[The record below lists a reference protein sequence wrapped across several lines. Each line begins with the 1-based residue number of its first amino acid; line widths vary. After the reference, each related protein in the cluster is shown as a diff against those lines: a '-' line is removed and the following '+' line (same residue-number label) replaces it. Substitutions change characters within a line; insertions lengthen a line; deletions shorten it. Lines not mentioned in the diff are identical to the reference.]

1 VHPPAGAPWLVWLET
16 SALAVAMRQ
25 WQWLYP
31 IVEILHILGFVL
43 LLGGAL
49 YFDLRLLGQGRGSLP
64 VSALATHLLT
74 WARAGFALVV
84 PTGFMMFTAHATEF
98 AGNPAFRLKLILIA
112 AALLN
117 AAAFHQWPFRSV
129 YRWNMAVP
137 TPAWAKVAAVL
148 SLLLWTGVVS
158 CGRLLAYF

>member
-1 VHPPAGAPWLVWLET
+1 MHPPEGAAWLVWLET

-43 LLGGAL
+43 VVGGAFF
-49 YFDLRLLGQGRGSLP
+49 FDLRLLGRGRTLP
-64 VSALATHLLT
+64 VSGLAKHLLT
-74 WARAGFALVV
+74 WSRLGFAVVV

-98 AGNPAFRLKLILIA
+98 AVNPAFRLKLILIGL
-112 AALLN
+112 ALLN
-117 AAAFHQWPFRSV
+117 AAAFHRWPFRSV
-129 YRWNMAVP
+129 IRWDVGP
-137 TPAWAKVAAVL
+137 RTPVWARLAATV
-148 SLLLWTGVVS
+148 SLASWIGAIA